1 MAKND
6 NRQTATD
13 GEKPDF
19 GRTDE
24 TGHSGYGEPSIWY

>member
-6 NRQTATD
+6 NRQTATE
-13 GEKPDF
+13 GGNPDF

-24 TGHSGYGEPSIWY
+24 TGQSGYGEPSIWY